1 MKKFTKKQLQFI
13 ELISNSQTAKTDL
26 EMAMELNVKPET
38 LKKWRA
44 LPGFRARVNQELEAN
59 FQKEWPDVMKQL
71 VKKAKKGNME
81 AVKLYISQV
90 TKHGNDDK
98 DLDLDGL
105 TVEQR
110 GELVKDIEGRIKQI
124 KSSGGK
130 N

>member
-1 MKKFTKKQLQFI
+1 MKKFTKNQLRFI
-13 ELISNSQTAKTDL
+13 ELIANTQYAKTDL

-38 LKKWRA
+38 LKTWRT

-59 FQKEWPDVMKQL
+59 FQKEWPNVMKQL

-90 TKHGNDDK
+90 TKHGKDDK
-98 DLDLDGL
+98 DIDISGL
-105 TVEQR
+105 NVDER
-110 GELVKDIEGRIKQI
+110 AALVKDIEGRIKQI